1 MKRKIAVLTGTRA
14 DYGLLRPILKRI
26 SSSPRLESHLI
37 VVGMHLSEE
46 FGYTVKEIEKDG
58 FQIDA
63 KVDSLNRNDTGE
75 GMAEYI
81 GESIVKI
88 GKTLDE
94 IKPDILLILGDRS
107 EALAGAIAASCMKI
121 VIAHIHGGESSG
133 SVDEPFRH
141 AITKLAHV
149 HFAATEKSKK
159 NIIHMSEDPSRVF
172 VVGAP
177 GLDNIKIDPT
187 DVEKNT
193 EKYGLSINEPKIL
206 VVQHSVV
213 TELEDSK
220 RQIKETLDAIV
231 DLHFQTILIYP
242 NADPGGRRMIKVIEE
257 CAENHKFIKIFKNIP
272 RDEYLVLLSIADVM
286 VGNSSSGIIEAPSF
300 QLPVV
305 NIGTRQKG
313 RERAGNTLEVG
324 YNTKEIKNA
333 IKKTIIDEKFKEK
346 VKKCKNPYSRK
357 GSSEKIV
364 KILEEMK
371 ITTELM
377 QK

>member
-193 EKYGLSINEPKIL
+193 EKYS
-206 VVQHSVV
+206 
-213 TELEDSK
+213 
-220 RQIKETLDAIV
+220 A
-231 DLHFQTILIYP
+231 DLI
-242 NADPGGRRMIKVIEE
+242 
-257 CAENHKFIKIFKNIP
+257 
-272 RDEYLVLLSIADVM
+272 
-286 VGNSSSGIIEAPSF
+286 
-300 QLPVV
+300 
-305 NIGTRQKG
+305 
-313 RERAGNTLEVG
+313 
-324 YNTKEIKNA
+324 
-333 IKKTIIDEKFKEK
+333 
-346 VKKCKNPYSRK
+346 
-357 GSSEKIV
+357 
-364 KILEEMK
+364 
-371 ITTELM
+371 
-377 QK
+377 